1 MLCGAPWMQYQRV
14 RHQLPTLEAFIG
26 LMAEIELMAER
37 RRLEPALMSP
47 LFNAPLRSAP
57 CSE

>member
-1 MLCGAPWMQYQRV
+1 MQYQRV

-47 LFNAPLRSAP
+47 LFNDPLRSAP